1 MQHYV
6 HRIEER
12 SCPRLPL
19 ADALAWFVV
28 AMGRA
33 REAVHTLIDK
43 HLVQEDNFRYEERV
57 GSI

>member
-1 MQHYV
+1 MHYL
-6 HRIEER
+6 
-12 SCPRLPL
+12 C
-19 ADALAWFVV
+19 VV

-43 HLVQEDNFRYEERV
+43 HLVQEDNFRYEERF